1 MSMNSFEAKIL
12 DHFPFVVDFRSAGE
26 LPYDHRSVINTDTR
40 FAPNEQGRGC
50 FLNGALILNRKNN
63 NKAIS
68 DDANSSTPMP
78 APDDVLLVWRRTA
91 YL

>member
-12 DHFPFVVDFRSAGE
+12 DHFPQVVDFRSAGE

-50 FLNGALILNRKNN
+50 FLNGALILNRK
-63 NKAIS
+63 KK
-68 DDANSSTPMP
+68 
-78 APDDVLLVWRRTA
+78 
-91 YL
+91 